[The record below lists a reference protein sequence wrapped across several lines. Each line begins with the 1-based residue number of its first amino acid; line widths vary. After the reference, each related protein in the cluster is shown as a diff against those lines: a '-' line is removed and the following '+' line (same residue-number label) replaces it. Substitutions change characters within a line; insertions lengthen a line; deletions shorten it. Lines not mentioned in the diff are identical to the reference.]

1 MIIFID
7 WPALGLRRTQRRT
20 VTHFEERDLTDYLP
34 LVQFAI
40 NTSVHTGSKHT
51 PHFTVFGTE
60 ASNPVLFGTFEDG
73 REEPPE
79 DIAEFVQFQE
89 VVITVVRDCLNGK
102 LRDVTSAVG
111 EWVLLAVGEWVLL
124 SATNLA
130 AHHFQRREHK
140 FRPAFIGPFR
150 ITEQV
155 TDYTYRLDLP

>member
-1 MIIFID
+1 M
-7 WPALGLRRTQRRT
+7 
-20 VTHFEERDLTDYLP
+20 
-34 LVQFAI
+34 
-40 NTSVHTGSKHT
+40 
-51 PHFTVFGTE
+51 
-60 ASNPVLFGTFEDG
+60 LFGTFEDG

-89 VVITVVRDCLNGK
+89 EVITVVRDCLNDAQERSLILENGK
-102 LRDVTSAVG
+102 LRDVTS
-111 EWVLLAVGEWVLL
+111 AVGEWVLL

-140 FRPAFIGPFR
+140 FRPAFIGPCR